1 MQVMFIL
8 SCTFLISFIVLS
20 IGMITQNMRVDGNPS
35 SDPSDSS
42 SSSDSNNN
50 ASNNSQKRNNDRS
63 ATTPSLTP
71 PPPTPPSSNH
81 TTPSQPPT
89 PPSPPNSPP
98 RGSFPLPPDHSPG
111 ADGTGTMDVRI
122 RRSMSLYRHPLYFDP
137 QDFKDKFKI
146 SKIDFIR
153 WARSCQT
160 LIQRTRELDYLA
172 QALLFLH
179 KMLNNVSFRAL
190 SVDFVLPASNVR
202 RIFQYQ
208 NNLNVP
214 RLIFNGLTVDEQV
227 SRLLTESCACADS
240 NYLSDI

>member
-8 SCTFLISFIVLS
+8 NCTYLISFIVLS

-35 SDPSDSS
+35 SDPSDRS

-50 ASNNSQKRNNDRS
+50 ASNNSHQRDNDRS

-81 TTPSQPPT
+81 TPPSQPPT
-89 PPSPPNSPP
+89 PPNSPP

-137 QDFKDKFKI
+137 EDFKDKFKI

-179 KMLNNVSFRAL
+179 KMLNNVSF
-190 SVDFVLPASNVR
+190 
-202 RIFQYQ
+202 
-208 NNLNVP
+208 
-214 RLIFNGLTVDEQV
+214 
-227 SRLLTESCACADS
+227 
-240 NYLSDI
+240 